1 MRIFVGGS
9 FRSATRD
16 LDLCQEFV
24 RALGREIVKQG
35 HVLLNGCRS
44 PLDAAIAQA
53 AEDWLSENEKDPAD
67 HILSYCLKDEKPVHQ
82 YGRVRYSALT
92 DWEMTHAELRLPEQV
107 ELAHVAIFIGGSE
120 GTFGARNWAY
130 WARKPIL
137 GIPRFGGSGETIYQ
151 QELRRR
157 QESSILAGEEYELL
171 NELAAR
177 MSQYAKDVVDLAE
190 RLVTPRTVFPIMS
203 FKREFRDIS
212 ASYKEVCEEFGFDAE
227 RTDESDSSERIV
239 PRIEN
244 GIRQAAFVIADV
256 TEYSPNVFYEVGFA
270 RGMGKEVVA
279 TAKRGTQL
287 PFDFSDVPVIWWDI
301 QEELKDGLRKRI
313 AGIVKARTY

>member
-9 FRSATRD
+9 FQSATRD

-24 RALGREIVKQG
+24 QALGREIVRQG

-53 AEDWLSENEKDPAD
+53 AEDWLVENEKDPGE
-67 HILSYCLKDEKPVHQ
+67 HILSYCLKDQKPIHVL
-82 YGRVRYSALT
+82 GTVRYSALS
-92 DWEMTHAELRLPEQV
+92 DWEMTHAELRLPEQIDR
-107 ELAHVAIFIGGSE
+107 AHVAIFVGGSE
-120 GTFGARNWAY
+120 GTFGARNWAH

-137 GIPRFGGSGETIYQ
+137 GIPRFGGSGETIYE
-151 QELRRR
+151 QELDRR
-157 QESSILAGEEYELL
+157 QEIASSVREYELL

-190 RLVTPRTVFPIMS
+190 RVVIPRSVFPILS
-203 FKREFRDIS
+203 FKQEFRDVS
-212 ASYKEVCEEFGFDAE
+212 ASYRDVCREFDFSAE

-239 PRIEN
+239 PRIED
-244 GIRQAAFVIADV
+244 GIRQAAFVIADI

-270 RGMGKEVVA
+270 RGMGKEVIA

-301 QEELKDGLRKRI
+301 QEELKEGLRKRI
-313 AGIVKARTY
+313 AAIVKART